1 MELACWRL
9 NRFSL
14 VADLSC
20 VFVEY
25 LLDVLNFSLIFFLQC
40 SCRYLGSCFF
50 QEAKNRKR
58 KKKKR
63 AVGRF
68 ITERF
73 FHILPF
79 FISSYPLPFSMEV
92 KMINIFMSFA
102 LIQNVL

>member
-58 KKKKR
+58 KKKSELLAGLSLSVFSIFCHFSSLR
-63 AVGRF
+63 
-68 ITERF
+68 IPS
-73 FHILPF
+73 PF
-79 FISSYPLPFSMEV
+79 QWKSR
-92 KMINIFMSFA
+92 
-102 LIQNVL
+102 